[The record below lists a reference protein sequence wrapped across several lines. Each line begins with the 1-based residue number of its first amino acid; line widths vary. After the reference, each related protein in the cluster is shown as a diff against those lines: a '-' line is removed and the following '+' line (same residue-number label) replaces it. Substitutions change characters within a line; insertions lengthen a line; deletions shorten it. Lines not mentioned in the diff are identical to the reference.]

1 MTFRLTPAMSAALRT
16 GRYPFAPLVRVA
28 LPSYTLCHLVGSA
41 EVRFKGEKF
50 VGRDPSFGILAA
62 ASNLKD
68 GVSDEAP
75 DWSLTFVPPI
85 YAVASELADATA
97 QGGEVGGWL
106 GLIDPATGQL
116 LPEPIKLFAGE
127 LDVPR
132 IRVGRGAI
140 SLEWR
145 CVSALEPFHDEEK
158 GARLSDSWHQL
169 VWPGETGCA
178 NMTGIDKT
186 SNWGVE
192 KPPSAV
198 RSTGGSLNPSFLGN
212 IGL

>member
-1 MTFRLTPAMSAALRT
+1 MTFRLTPQMSAALRT

-28 LPSYTLCHLVGSA
+28 LPGYTLCQIVGSA
-41 EVRFKGEKF
+41 EVRFLGDKF
-50 VGRDPSFGILAA
+50 VGRDPRFGILVA

-68 GVSDEAP
+68 GVGDEAP
-75 DWSLTFVPPI
+75 DWSLTFAPPSEI
-85 YAVASELADATA
+85 AASELAAATA

-106 GLIDPATGQL
+106 GLIDPATGLL
-116 LPEPIKLFAGE
+116 LPEPIQLFAGE

-132 IRVGRGAI
+132 IRVGKGTR

-169 VWPGETGCA
+169 VWPGETGLS

-198 RSTGGSLNPSFLGN
+198 RTTGGSLNPSFLGN
-212 IGL
+212 LGL

>member
-1 MTFRLTPAMSAALRT
+1 MPKRPPKQTEPQALQIRGDDAVLSAVREWLAM
-16 GRYPFAPLVRVA
+16 FAPRPKPKLSEFMLEHA
-28 LPSYTLCHLVGSA
+28 CDDTG
-41 EVRFKGEKF
+41 
-50 VGRDPSFGILAA
+50 
-62 ASNLKD
+62 ASITPFPFQL
-68 GVSDEAP
+68 EM
-75 DWSLTFVPPI
+75 
-85 YAVASELADATA
+85 ADAFT
-97 QGGEVGGWL
+97 
-106 GLIDPATGQL
+106 D
-116 LPEPIKLFAGE
+116 PEPIQLFAGE

-132 IRVGRGAI
+132 IRVGKGTR

-178 NMTGIDKT
+178 NMTGTDKT

-198 RSTGGSLNPSFLGN
+198 RTTGGSLNPSFLGN

>member
-41 EVRFKGEKF
+41 EVRFLGEKF
-50 VGRDPSFGILAA
+50 VGRDPRFGILAA

-75 DWSLTFVPPI
+75 DWSLTFIPPND
-85 YAVASELADATA
+85 AVASELADATA

-106 GLIDPATGQL
+106 GLIDPATGRL
-116 LPEPIKLFAGE
+116 LPEPIQLFAGE

-132 IRVGRGAI
+132 IRVGKGTR

-192 KPPSAV
+192 RPPSAV
-198 RSTGGSLNPSFLGN
+198 RTTGGSLNPSFLGN
-212 IGL
+212 MAL